1 MLEVS
6 ELVSPEI
13 LPSKLDSDR
22 SEAINIAM
30 GLLENPKWRFKQE
43 SNLFM
48 GHHSTSKDSEGN
60 NIFKYC
66 YISPDYIEFK
76 HDGKIKKVID
86 NFTEFYESLAN
97 QPFPMEKF
105 LAD

>member
-22 SEAINIAM
+22 AEAINIAT
-30 GLLENPKWRFKQE
+30 GLLENPKWCFRQE
-43 SNLFM
+43 LNLLM
-48 GHHSTSKDSEGN
+48 GHSTSKDTNGR

-76 HDGKIKKVID
+76 HDGKLKRVKD
-86 NFTEFYESLAN
+86 NFTEFYEGLASL
-97 QPFPMEKF
+97 PFPMEKF